1 MSHYAVLVLHKED
14 QNIDTL
20 LAPYDENLEVEPYL
34 KLTFDEVIARVKEE
48 YDDYKNIPISF
59 SEETEK
65 KLIKN
70 YAEDYGYIIL
80 DDGLYSTYN
89 PNSKWDWYEIG
100 GRFSNML
107 ELTEAGRFNT
117 VIEIEKK
124 YPIDI
129 DVKDLCENP
138 YYMRYVDSASIKYI
152 KWTHLLSSVK
162 KEELRRWWEI
172 NVEGAELKE
181 GEEKDKYFFYNPN
194 YYKCRYKDV
203 DTYIKIQEMLTF
215 FAVVT
220 PDGKWYAPSNMGW
233 WACTDGE
240 PEDELK
246 WDLEFYDRFIE
257 PNLNSDLIC
266 TVVDCHI

>member
-1 MSHYAVLVLHKED
+1 MSHYSVLVLHKED

-34 KLTFDEVIARVKEE
+34 KLTFDEVIERIKEE
-48 YDDYKNIPISF
+48 YDDCKNIPISF

-70 YAEDYGYIIL
+70 YAEDYGYIML

-89 PNSKWDWYEIG
+89 PNSKWDYYLIG
-100 GRFSNML
+100 GRFNKSL
-107 ELTEAGRFNT
+107 ELTEEGRIYT
-117 VIEIEKK
+117 ASKCEKE
-124 YPIDI
+124 YNIDI
-129 DVKDLCENP
+129 DVDLREDSD
-138 YYMRYVDSASIKYI
+138 YMRYVNSAPIRYI
-152 KWTHLLSSVK
+152 KRFHYLT
-162 KEELRRWWEI
+162 EEEKNKIRRWWEI
-172 NVEGAELKE
+172 NIYDAPLKE
-181 GEEKDKYFFYNPN
+181 GEEKDKYLFYNPK
-194 YYKCRYKDV
+194 YYERRYRDAE
-203 DTYIKIQEMLTF
+203 TEIKLQETIKF